1 MAACCSGETLK
12 KKETCKI
19 NMTTLK
25 NKPRYQMPSLKKT
38 DVLFYYLNPAKIHL
52 EERNLALQVY
62 ATGSTFIC
70 LTQDSTL

>member
-1 MAACCSGETLK
+1 
-12 KKETCKI
+12 
-19 NMTTLK
+19 
-25 NKPRYQMPSLKKT
+25 MPSLKKT

-70 LTQDSTL
+70 LMQDSTL